1 MTTRR
6 EGSGNSELGVA
17 QIRKFCSG
25 NCLELPE
32 IGKFAEVGDI

>member
-6 EGSGNSELGVA
+6 EGSGNYMGES